1 MTTPRL
7 RSLDPPHK
15 GLRNALSQLCLLA
28 GKTHFGTPS
37 EVLKLQALGK
47 EVFHLLED
55 HTHTEDNF
63 ILAPL
68 EAKIPGSTSHETE
81 DHVLI
86 TKEEIGLKNRLMAYD
101 GNQTEEDGHD
111 FYLQLTEFHSRY
123 LEHIAHEDRV
133 TEPMMQENFTDEEL
147 IGHQVVIMQ
156 QMDFNTLLLWF
167 KFIVPARRMEENSQ
181 VLTAFKANAPA
192 AAFDEV
198 AQQIREVLPAAEF
211 ETLMHTLQ

>member
-1 MTTPRL
+1 MVTPRL

-15 GLRNALSQLCLLA
+15 GLRNALSQLCLQA
-28 GKTHFGTPS
+28 GKTHYGKAE
-37 EVLKLQALGK
+37 EVAFLQELGK

-68 EAKIPGSTSHETE
+68 EIKMPGATAHETD
-81 DHVLI
+81 DHERI
-86 TKEEIGLKNRLMAYD
+86 TQQEQELKNKLLSFN
-101 GNQTEEDGHD
+101 GTQSEQEGHE
-111 FYLQLTEFHSRY
+111 FYLSLTEFHSRY
-123 LEHIAHEDRV
+123 LEHIAYEDRV
-133 TEPMMQENFTDEEL
+133 TEPQMQAQFTDEEL

-156 QMDFNTLLLWF
+156 HMDFKTLLLWF
-167 KFIVPARRMEENSQ
+167 KYIVPARRMEENSQ

-192 AAFDEV
+192 TAFEAV

-211 ETLMHTLQ
+211 EALMHTLQ